1 MNVGTDG
8 SCSIIQYAVHGVLRY
23 VMECVVGVLR
33 QACYLL
39 FSCCFPVLYFMHSSG
54 RMSPFEPVAL
64 KEHRRVGG
72 EGHDSD

>member
-39 FSCCFPVLYFMHSSG
+39 FFLLFSS
-54 RMSPFEPVAL
+54 PLFHA
-64 KEHRRVGG
+64 
-72 EGHDSD
+72 